1 MQRSISVCRGINI
14 ATSSDEGSDSPEE
27 CIDDAFVLLLL
38 SDVERKKTVAILQ
51 AQRVQTSGLV
61 HEELGDLLQAETRR
75 EVEQRFACRNV

>member
-1 MQRSISVCRGINI
+1 MQRSIGVCRGINI

-27 CIDDAFVLLLL
+27 SVDDALIFLLL
-38 SDVERKKTVAILQ
+38 SDIERKETVAILQ

-61 HEELGDLLQAETRR
+61 HEELGDLLQTETRR